1 LNFLGRRGAAIT
13 LFALALMAAA
23 CSPAAPQG
31 PYLNRG
37 NGGEPKSLDP
47 HHIDGTWEA
56 NIEGDLFVGLTTE
69 DPAGNPIPG
78 AATGWETS
86 PDGLTWTFHI
96 RKAVWS
102 DGVPVTAQDFVFA
115 WERLLEPKN
124 AAPYA
129 YNMWVVKNARA
140 ISDGKLPPS
149 ALGVSAPDSRTF
161 IVRLEHPAAY
171 LPQLLMHQTAYPVP
185 RHLVVK
191 LGDAWSRQHNI
202 VTNGPYVVKEWVPN
216 DHVTLA
222 KNPRFYDA
230 AHVRIATVRYFDT
243 TDSQAALMEF
253 RGRQLDTQNP
263 YPALS
268 IDWMRAHIPG
278 AIRGAPYMGIDY
290 IAINV
295 LHKPLDDVR
304 IREALNL
311 AYNREVITGKIRRIG
326 ELPAYDMIPPGVAN
340 YPNTGALDFKSLPYG
355 ACLAKARA
363 LMAEAGYGP
372 HRHLHLNYVT
382 STNPD
387 SRRSAALVQQMLSQI
402 YIDMTI
408 RSVEL
413 QVLYSRLQSHD
424 FDIAN
429 AVWIADFNDAS
440 NFLDLLRTGGG
451 NNYGSYSNPRFDALL
466 DKAQQTVDL
475 KTRGQIMQQAEDIA
489 LADYA
494 WVPCYFE
501 VTQDIV
507 QPWVKGWVP
516 NLRDFNR
523 SRWLWID
530 GRP

>member
-1 LNFLGRRGAAIT
+1 
-13 LFALALMAAA
+13 MAAA

-56 NIEGDLFVGLTTE
+56 NIEGDLFVGLATE
-69 DPAGNPIPG
+69 DAAGNPIPG

-96 RKAVWS
+96 RKALWS
-102 DGVPVTAQDFVFA
+102 DSVPVTAQDFVFA
-115 WERLLEPKN
+115 WERLLDPKN

-149 ALGVSAPDSRTF
+149 ALGVSAPDNRTF
-161 IVRLEHPAAY
+161 IVHLEHPAAY

-191 LGDAWSRQHNI
+191 LGDAWSRQQNI
-202 VTNGPYVVKEWVPN
+202 VTNGPYVVKKWVPN
-216 DHVTLA
+216 DHVTLV

-230 AHVRIATVRYFDT
+230 AHVRIDTVRYFDT

-268 IDWMRAHIPG
+268 IDWMREHIPG
-278 AIRGAPYMGIDY
+278 AIRSVPYMGIDY

-295 LHKPLDDVR
+295 AHKPLDDVR

-326 ELPAYDMIPPGVAN
+326 ERPAYNMIPPGVAN
-340 YPNTGALDFKSLPYG
+340 YPGTGVLDFKSLPYG
-355 ACLAKARA
+355 ARIAKARA
-363 LMAEAGYGP
+363 LMVEAGYGP
-372 HRHLHLNYVT
+372 RHRLHLNYVT

-413 QVLYSRLQSHD
+413 QILYSRLQSHD

-440 NFLDLLRTGGG
+440 NFLDLLRTGGDNDYG
-451 NNYGSYSNPRFDALL
+451 NYSNPKFDALL

-475 KTRGQIMQQAEDIA
+475 KTRGQLMQQAEDIA

-494 WVPCYFE
+494 WVPCYFQ

-507 QPWVKGWVP
+507 QPWVKGWIP

>member
-1 LNFLGRRGAAIT
+1 LLRGWAGAA
-13 LFALALMAAA
+13 ALAALAAA
-23 CSPAAPQG
+23 CSPHAPPG
-31 PYLNRG
+31 SYLNRG

-69 DPAGNPIPG
+69 DAAGNPIPG
-78 AATGWETS
+78 AATDWQTS
-86 PDGLTWTFHI
+86 ANGKMWTFHI

-115 WERLLEPKN
+115 WERLLDPKT

-140 ISDGKLPPS
+140 ISEGKLPPR
-149 ALGVSAPDSRTF
+149 ALGVRAPDSRTL
-161 IVRLEHPAAY
+161 IVQLEHPAAY

-185 RHLVVK
+185 RHLVVR
-191 LGDAWSRQHNI
+191 LGNVWARQENI
-202 VTNGPYVVKEWVPN
+202 VTNGPYKVQSWVPN
-216 DHVTLA
+216 DHVTLV
-222 KNPRFYDA
+222 KNALFYDA
-230 AHVRIATVRYFDT
+230 AHVRIDTVRYFDT

-253 RGRQLDTQNP
+253 RGHQLDTQNP

-278 AIRGAPYMGIDY
+278 AIRSGPFMGIDY

-295 LHKPLDDVR
+295 AHKPLNDVR
-304 IREALNL
+304 VREALNL
-311 AYNREVITGKIRRIG
+311 SYNREVITGKIRRIG
-326 ELPAYDMIPPGVAN
+326 ELPAYSMMPPGMAN
-340 YPNTGALDFKSLPYG
+340 YPNSGAMDFKPLPY
-355 ACLAKARA
+355 AARIVKARA
-363 LMAEAGYGP
+363 LMIQAGYGP
-372 HRHLHLNYVT
+372 QHHLRLTYVT

-387 SRRSAALVQQMLSQI
+387 QRRTAALVQQMFSQV

-413 QVLYSRLQSHD
+413 QILYSRLQEHD
-424 FDIAN
+424 FDLAN

-440 NFLDLLRTGGG
+440 NFLDLLRTGGD
-451 NNYGSYSNPRFDALL
+451 NNYGNYSNPRFDALL
-466 DKAQQTVDL
+466 NEAQQTVDL
-475 KTRGQIMQQAEDIA
+475 KTRGAIMQRAEDIA

-494 WVPCYFE
+494 WVPCYFN

-507 QPWVKGWVP
+507 QPWVKGWIP
-516 NLRDFNR
+516 NLRDYNR
-523 SRWLWID
+523 TRWLSIE